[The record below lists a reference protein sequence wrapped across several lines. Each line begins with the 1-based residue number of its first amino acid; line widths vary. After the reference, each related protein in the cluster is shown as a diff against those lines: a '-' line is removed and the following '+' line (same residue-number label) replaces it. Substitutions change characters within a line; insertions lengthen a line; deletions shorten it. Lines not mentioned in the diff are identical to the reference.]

1 MTTFHTTNPTT
12 GKLLKNY
19 ETLSKSE
26 LEIKIALAQTTFT
39 NWKKS
44 SFKDRSKLLLSVADI
59 LTDKRLELAAL
70 MTLEMGKRKSEGLA
84 EIDKCALVCKYYA
97 TNAELQLADQLVQ
110 SEAAKSYIKFM
121 PLGVVFAIMPW
132 NFPFWQVFRAAC
144 PAIMAGNTM
153 LLKHASS
160 VPACALAIESM
171 FKEAGAIDGVFQ
183 TLLIS
188 GSETDTVISNPSV
201 RLVSLTGS
209 EEAGMKVAALAGNH
223 IKRTVLELGGSDPF
237 IVMPDADIELAAKT
251 AAVSRM
257 IVSGQSCIAAKRFIV
272 HKDIKDEF
280 IQIFK
285 SALES
290 KKIGD
295 PADDS
300 TDVGPLSSASIRDTI
315 HDQVV
320 RSIKQGAVLVTGG
333 KVPAGP
339 GFFYPPTILK
349 DVTVDMVVAQEE
361 TFGPVAAVI
370 TVNSKE
376 EALEIANN
384 SHFGLGSSI
393 WSNDK
398 ETISYFTDNLEAG
411 CVFVNSM
418 VKSDPRLP
426 FGGTKFSGYGR
437 ELSEYGIKEFV
448 NIKTIWVN

>member
-1 MTTFHTTNPTT
+1 MTSFSTTNPTT
-12 GKLLKNY
+12 GQIIQTY
-19 ETLSKSE
+19 STLSKVE
-26 LEIKIALAQTTFT
+26 LEAKISLSQQTFMS
-39 NWKKS
+39 WSKS
-44 SFKDRSKLLLSVADI
+44 SFPDRSKLLTKIADI
-59 LTDKRLELAAL
+59 LTDKRLELAEL
-70 MTLEMGKRKSEGLA
+70 MTIEMGKRKAEGLA
-84 EIDKCALVCKYYA
+84 EIDKCVLLCKYYA
-97 TNAELQLADQLVQ
+97 KEAESQLSDQMVQ
-110 SEAAKSYIKFM
+110 TEASKSYIKFM

-160 VPACALAIESM
+160 VPACALAIERI
-171 FKEAGAIDGVFQ
+171 FKQAGAKKGLFQ

-188 GSETDTVISNPSV
+188 GPESETVIASPFV

-209 EEAGMKVAALAGNH
+209 EEAGMKVASLAGKH

-237 IVMPDADIELAAKT
+237 IVMPDADIQQAATT
-251 AAVSRM
+251 AATSRM
-257 IVSGQSCIAAKRFIV
+257 IVTGQSCIAAKRFIV
-272 HKDIKDEF
+272 HKDIKDKF
-280 IQIFK
+280 VKLFK

-290 KKIGD
+290 KKMGN

-300 TDVGPLSSASIRDTI
+300 TDVGPLSSAFIRDTI
-315 HDQVV
+315 HDQVT
-320 RSIKQGAVLVTGG
+320 RSLKQGAKLITGG
-333 KVPAGP
+333 YIPESK
-339 GFFYPPTILK
+339 GFFYPPTILS
-349 DVTVDMVVAQEE
+349 DVTSNMIVSTEE

-376 EALEIANN
+376 EALKVANN
-384 SHFGLGSSI
+384 SHFGLGSSV
-393 WSNDK
+393 WSNDDS
-398 ETISYFTDNLEAG
+398 TIVYFTDNLEAG

-448 NIKTIWVN
+448 NIKTIWLN

>member
-1 MTTFHTTNPTT
+1 
-12 GKLLKNY
+12 
-19 ETLSKSE
+19 
-26 LEIKIALAQTTFT
+26 
-39 NWKKS
+39 
-44 SFKDRSKLLLSVADI
+44 
-59 LTDKRLELAAL
+59 
-70 MTLEMGKRKSEGLA
+70 MTLEMGKRKSEGLT

-97 TNAELQLADQLVQ
+97 TNAESQLKDQLVQ
-110 SEAAKSYIKFM
+110 TEALKSYIKFA
-121 PLGVVFAIMPW
+121 PLGVIFAIMPW

-171 FKEAGAIDGVFQ
+171 FKGAGAIDGLFQ

-188 GSETDTVISNPSV
+188 GAETDTVISNPSV

-209 EEAGMKVAALAGNH
+209 EEAGMKVAALAGTH

-251 AAVSRM
+251 AAVARM

-285 SALES
+285 STLES

-315 HDQVV
+315 HDQVE

-333 KVPAGP
+333 KVPTGS

-370 TVNSKE
+370 TVSSNE

-384 SHFGLGSSI
+384 SHFGLGSSV

-448 NIKTIWVN
+448 NIKTIWLN